1 MAKKYGKQRVTPKDT
16 SFYGAYVNPVVESIA
31 DQFKARQ
38 RAFSGKKPYNNSQT
52 GRYSSN

>member
-1 MAKKYGKQRVTPKDT
+1 MVKKYGKQRVTPKDT
-16 SFYGAYVNPVVESIA
+16 SFYGVYVNPVIESIT

-52 GRYSSN
+52 GKYSSN

>member
-1 MAKKYGKQRVTPKDT
+1 MAQKPKKQKATPSNT
-16 SFYGAYVNPVVESIA
+16 GFYGAYVNPVVESIA

-52 GRYSSN
+52 GKYSSN

>member
-1 MAKKYGKQRVTPKDT
+1 MSKKYTKQYTPKKDT
-16 SFYGAYVNPVVESIA
+16 SFYGSYVSPAIDSIA
-31 DQFKARQ
+31 EQFKARQ

>member
-1 MAKKYGKQRVTPKDT
+1 MAKKYTRQYAPKKDT
-16 SFYGAYVNPVVESIA
+16 SFYGTYVSPLVESVT

-52 GRYSSN
+52 GRYSSK